1 MKLLIADD
9 EPLIRHGL
17 RHMLE
22 DSPLFFDDILEA
34 ENGRAAVKLALQH
47 KPEIIL
53 MDIKMPGLCGIG
65 AAREI
70 NSFHANCRIIFLTAY
85 GRFDFARE
93 AVRCRARD
101 FLVKPVSREDLVNTL
116 AMCREEISRCMES
129 RREEERVKEELFC
142 SLEEFLVREL
152 VAGKLTAE
160 QLWPKLKIIS
170 PPEEEMWFS
179 EARPPNICLVFSS
192 ACRLPGP
199 GRKSIS
205 LNGISFPLLGERIDE
220 KTVYLSSLA
229 GPADR
234 TKEISVD
241 LARVLGGAVCGQS
254 SGPVFIGIGRVYDD
268 IELLP
273 RSYAEALQALER
285 AGRTVFRA
293 GNEKYK
299 IVHIDSLNEKG
310 RFFRPYQITQ
320 QVIDYLEN
328 NYWRKV
334 SLEEAARTVYLNP
347 VYLSAIFKQET
358 GYTFSEY
365 LTLLRMEKAKKLLA
379 AQFSVK
385 EVAGKVGYADCNYF
399 CRVFKKVTGITAT
412 AYRKSSFTV
421 EAKTTP
427 TAQRIS

>member
-9 EPLIRHGL
+9 EPLIRQGL
-17 RHMLE
+17 RRMLE

-70 NSFHANCRIIFLTAY
+70 NSLGANCRIIFLTAY

-101 FLVKPVSREDLVNTL
+101 FLVKPVSREDLVKVL
-116 AMCREEISRCMES
+116 AMYGEEIRQDNES
-129 RREEERVKEELFC
+129 RQKEERVKEELFC

-170 PPEEEMWFS
+170 PPEDKTWFS
-179 EARPPNICLVFSS
+179 EDRPPNVCLVFSS

-205 LNGISFPLLGERIDE
+205 LSGVSFPLLGERIDE

-234 TKEISVD
+234 KKEISVD
-241 LARVLGGAVCGQS
+241 LARVLGEAVCGQS
-254 SGPVFIGIGRVYDD
+254 GGPVFIGIGGAYDG

-273 RSYAEALQALER
+273 RSYAEALQALESAR
-285 AGRTVFRA
+285 RMVFRA
-293 GNEKYK
+293 ANEKYK
-299 IVHIDSLNEKG
+299 IMHIDNVNEKS
-310 RFFRPYQITQ
+310 RFFRPYQIAQ

-358 GYTFSEY
+358 GCTFSEY
-365 LTLLRMEKAKKLLA
+365 LTLLRVEKAKKLLA

-385 EVAGKVGYADCNYF
+385 EVASKVGYADCNYF

-421 EAKTTP
+421 EAKTTG
-427 TAQRIS
+427 TAPQIS